1 MIRLW
6 FLFVM
11 DCILNSVGYLVTGKK
26 VSKAPKIQRLVTPLT
41 LQRKRARIADKK
53 KRIAKAKSEAAEYQ
67 KLLASRLKEQR
78 DRRSES
84 LAKRRSKLSSAAK
97 AAV

>member
-1 MIRLW
+1 MG
-6 FLFVM
+6 
-11 DCILNSVGYLVTGKK
+11 DVTGKE

-53 KRIAKAKSEAAEYQ
+53 KRIAKANADAAEYQ

-84 LAKRRSKLSSAAK
+84 LAKKRSRLSSAAAK
-97 AAV
+97 PVAA